1 MLHQFCLYMRRTL
14 SPISLSTKL
23 RDMDAALI
31 NGEYTRVSTLIEN
44 DPMKL
49 WNAIHT
55 KGSKISLVRTT
66 YHRLKTRVNEIA
78 PDVVKS
84 CGAEFR
90 KHKAQRK
97 FAKERTDKILGTKKS
112 RFKRISGS

>member
-1 MLHQFCLYMRRTL
+1 MRRTL

-23 RDMDAALI
+23 RDTDTALI

-66 YHRLKTRVNEIA
+66 YHRLKTRINEIA

-84 CGAEFR
+84 CEDKFR
-90 KHKAQRK
+90 KHQAYRK
-97 FAKERTDKILGTKKS
+97 FAKEMNDNILGTNKS
-112 RFKRISGS
+112 RFQRISSS

>member
-1 MLHQFCLYMRRTL
+1 MGRQMSSITL
-14 SPISLSTKL
+14 SRKL
-23 RDMDAALI
+23 RERDSALI
-31 NGEYTRVSTLIEN
+31 NGEYTRVSTLIKN

-112 RFKRISGS
+112 RYKKIYGS